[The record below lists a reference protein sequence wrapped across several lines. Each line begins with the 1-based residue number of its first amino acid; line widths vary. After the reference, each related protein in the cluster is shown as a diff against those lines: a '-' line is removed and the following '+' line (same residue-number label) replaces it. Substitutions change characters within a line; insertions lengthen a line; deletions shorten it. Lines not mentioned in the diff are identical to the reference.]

1 MDNSKNVSEEI
12 RNAIKEF
19 GGDVSVDD
27 LDEYFDQYTRS
38 QIYNAT
44 NSSVKHKKIKRV
56 RPGVFCSIKEDRAN
70 PFQNTVQSLNTVHDP
85 IPNQPSLSASEIGN
99 AIIGMI
105 ERLKQENKKLSIDL
119 RHEVEIKESLQQR
132 LNTMK
137 MSQRTLSIK
146 EITGR

>member
-1 MDNSKNVSEEI
+1 MRPASVGKEVVE
-12 RNAIKEF
+12 AIKEF
-19 GGDVSVDD
+19 GGHVTIND
-27 LDEYFDQYTRS
+27 LDEYFDKFSRK
-38 QIYNAT
+38 QISNAT
-44 NSSVKHKKIKRV
+44 FNAVKFKKIKRIG
-56 RPGVFCSIKEDRAN
+56 PGVFCSIKAE
-70 PFQNTVQSLNTVHDP
+70 PSQNTVHDP

-119 RHEVEIKESLQQR
+119 RHEVEIKEGLQQR

>member
-1 MDNSKNVSEEI
+1 MRPASVGKEVVE
-12 RNAIKEF
+12 AIKEF
-19 GGDVSVDD
+19 GGHVTIND
-27 LDEYFDQYTRS
+27 LDEYFDKFSRK
-38 QIYNAT
+38 QISNAT
-44 NSSVKHKKIKRV
+44 FNAVKFKKIKRIE
-56 RPGVFCSIKEDRAN
+56 PGVFCSIEAE
-70 PFQNTVQSLNTVHDP
+70 PSQNTVHDP

-119 RHEVEIKESLQQR
+119 RHEVEIKEGLQQR

>member
-1 MDNSKNVSEEI
+1 MAERLGIAKDI
-12 RNAIKEF
+12 REAIKEF
-19 GGDVSVDD
+19 GGEVTVDD
-27 LDEYFDQYTRS
+27 LCEYFDQYTRE
-38 QIYNAT
+38 QIRNSA
-44 NSSVKHKKIKRV
+44 NSSVAFGNLKRV
-56 RPGVFCSIKEDRAN
+56 KPGVYCSIEAE
-70 PFQNTVQSLNTVHDP
+70 PSQNTVHDP

>member
-1 MDNSKNVSEEI
+1 MAARLGIAKDI
-12 RNAIKEF
+12 REAIKEF
-19 GGDVSVDD
+19 GGEVTVDD
-27 LDEYFDQYTRS
+27 LCEYFDQYTRE
-38 QIYNAT
+38 QIRNSA
-44 NSSVKHKKIKRV
+44 NSSVAFGNLKRV
-56 RPGVFCSIKEDRAN
+56 KPGVYCSIETK
-70 PFQNTVQSLNTVHDP
+70 PSQNTVQSSNTVHDP

-119 RHEVEIKESLQQR
+119 RHEVEIKEGLQQR

>member
-1 MDNSKNVSEEI
+1 MRPASVGKEVVE
-12 RNAIKEF
+12 AIKEF
-19 GGDVSVDD
+19 GGHVTIND
-27 LDEYFDQYTRS
+27 LDEYFDKFSRK
-38 QIYNAT
+38 QISNAT
-44 NSSVKHKKIKRV
+44 FNAVKFKKIKRIE
-56 RPGVFCSIKEDRAN
+56 PGVFCSIEAE
-70 PFQNTVQSLNTVHDP
+70 PSQNTVQSSNTVHDP